1 MKKLSLIILLLLL
14 IAGAGAGA
22 GYWFLVLEAD
32 DDDGEEQVNH
42 SPTARIAMEPAD
54 GKVGIGEELSLSG
67 HLSSDPDGDPLVYNW
82 DFGDGNT
89 SSGLMVSYAWD
100 MEGSY
105 SVTLTVSDPAN
116 ATDSDIVQVTVSSGS
131 NVYTDDRSGDVQCQL
146 TGGSCNS
153 EEQDFPVEAD
163 AMRVALG
170 WNLTDERTLTTSEV
184 SISVFNGT
192 GDEIF
197 NNTYNEGSFSVEFS
211 GGQVDSVGDW
221 TWRIEATAGAMSY
234 ELSIR
239 VEY

>member
-14 IAGAGAGA
+14 VAGAGAGA

-32 DDDGEEQVNH
+32 DGDEEEQVNH
-42 SPTARIAMEPAD
+42 TPTARILMEPAD
-54 GKVGIGEELSLSG
+54 GKVGVGENLSLSG

-82 DFGDGNT
+82 DFDDGNT
-89 SSGLMVSYAWD
+89 SSGLMATHTWGA
-100 MEGSY
+100 EGNY
-105 SVTLTVSDPAN
+105 SVTLTVRDPAD
-116 ATDSDIVQVTVSSGS
+116 ATDSHKVQVTVSNGS
-131 NVYTDDRSGDVQCQL
+131 VYTDDRSGDVQCPL

-163 AMRVALG
+163 AARVALG
-170 WNLTDERTLTTSEV
+170 WDLTDERTLTTSEV
-184 SISVFNGT
+184 SISVFNGA

-197 NNTYNEGSFSVEFS
+197 SDTYNAGNFSVEFS
-211 GGQVDSVGDW
+211 GGQVDSVGNW

>member
-14 IAGAGAGA
+14 VAGAGAGA

-32 DDDGEEQVNH
+32 DGDEEEQVNH
-42 SPTARIAMEPAD
+42 TPTARIVMEPAN
-54 GKVGIGEELSLSG
+54 GKVGVGEELSLSG
-67 HLSSDPDGDPLVYNW
+67 HLSSDSDGDPLVYNW

-89 SSGLMVSYAWD
+89 SSGLMTTYTWEA
-100 MEGSY
+100 EGSY

-116 ATDSDIVQVTVSSGS
+116 ATDSDIVQVTVSSDS
-131 NVYTDDRSGDVQCQL
+131 SAYTDERSGDVQCQL

-153 EEQDFPVEAD
+153 EEQNFPVEAD
-163 AMRVALG
+163 AARVSLG

-192 GDEIF
+192 DDEIF

-221 TWRIEATAGAMSY
+221 IWRIEATAGAMSY